1 MNNQDNQVD
10 QIGSGNIAVFSTNLG
25 EFEVELFGE
34 KKPLTVEN
42 FKKLTG
48 EGFYDGVKF
57 HRIIKSFMVQ
67 GGDPLTKDDSQ
78 KVMWGTGGPGYMF
91 EDEIGDDNSNL
102 IGTIAMAN
110 SGPDTNGSQ
119 FFINTADNNFLDDKH
134 TVFGKVISGVDV
146 IEKMG
151 NVQTGERDI
160 PVEAVVIEKIRLV
173 ESL

>member
-1 MNNQDNQVD
+1 MKVKEMVGG
-10 QIGSGNIAVFSTNLG
+10 INILST
-25 EFEVELFGE
+25 
-34 KKPLTVEN
+34 PQT
-42 FKKLTG
+42 
-48 EGFYDGVKF
+48 
-57 HRIIKSFMVQ
+57 
-67 GGDPLTKDDSQ
+67 
-78 KVMWGTGGPGYMF
+78 GYMF

-110 SGPDTNGSQ
+110 SGPNTNGSQ